1 MARAS
6 SIDVSGVPELARLA
20 EEVRASRR
28 RRVLRRDG
36 EEIAVLAP
44 LPLGRRR
51 AGGRK
56 PDRTAAAL
64 AVVERTAGMFRDAA
78 RTPPATIA
86 EETTAFE
93 QGVADD
99 GGRGSAL

>member
-1 MARAS
+1 MAQAP

-20 EEVRASRR
+20 EEVRASGRR
-28 RRVLRRDG
+28 RILRRNG

-44 LPLGRRR
+44 LPATRRR
-51 AGGRK
+51 AVRRR

-64 AVVERTAGMFRDAA
+64 AVVERTAGIFRDAA

-86 EETTAFE
+86 QETAAFE
-93 QGVADD
+93 QGVAED
-99 GGRGSAL
+99 GARGSGA

>member
-1 MARAS
+1 MARELTV
-6 SIDVSGVPELARLA
+6 DVSGLPELARLA
-20 EEVRASRR
+20 EEVRASGR
-28 RRVLRRDG
+28 RRVLRRNG

-44 LPLGRRR
+44 LPAGRRR

-93 QGVADD
+93 QGVADEA
-99 GGRGSAL
+99 GQGSGV

>member
-1 MARAS
+1 MARDA
-6 SIDVSGVPELARLA
+6 SIDLVGFPELARLA

-28 RRVLRRDG
+28 KCVLRRDG
-36 EEIAVLAP
+36 ENIAMLAP
-44 LPLGRRR
+44 LPAVRRR
-51 AGGRK
+51 ATARR
-56 PDRTAAAL
+56 PARTDAAL

-93 QGVADD
+93 QGVADEA
-99 GGRGSAL
+99 GQGSGV